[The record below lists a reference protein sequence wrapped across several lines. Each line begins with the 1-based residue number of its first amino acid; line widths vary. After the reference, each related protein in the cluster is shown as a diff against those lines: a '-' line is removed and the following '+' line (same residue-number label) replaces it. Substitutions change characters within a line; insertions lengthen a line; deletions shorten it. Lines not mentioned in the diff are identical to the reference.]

1 MGYTGVDVFI
11 CHESFVYTP
20 YRGPTQGV
28 EGGRPTLRRLSIPYE
43 DISPQPRRPQPRR
56 LLCTPVP
63 KVVDEAQWANV
74 LTVSVHHHVLRPDTV
89 KNKLERIMTNYTLS
103 LS

>member
-20 YRGPTQGV
+20 YRGPTQEV
-28 EGGRPTLRRLSIPYE
+28 ERDRPTLRRLSIPYE
-43 DISPQPRRPQPRR
+43 DASPQPRRPQPRR

-63 KVVDEAQWANV
+63 KVVNEAQWANV
-74 LTVSVHHHVLRPDTV
+74 LTVSVRPHVLHPDRV
-89 KNKLERIMTNYTLS
+89 ENKLERIMTNHTLS